1 MRQIRL
7 AAAMLA
13 ATGCVWAATAGGHSE
28 YQHRRDQLRKK
39 LKNGVTV
46 LFGRSAHDSSDLRS
60 GFFQE
65 PNFYY
70 LTGWMEPGAILLLA
84 PGEPREV
91 LFVPRR
97 DPDEE
102 IWTGRKFGPDDAN
115 IRAAAGFEK
124 VMPAES
130 FESEFRKYLEA
141 YPKLYALASRPEAA
155 KLKALAPLREI
166 SDATMEIARLRM
178 EKSPEELELLQHAAD
193 VSIAAHRA
201 AWKRASPGLYEYQI
215 AATMQAVYFEAGCE
229 R

>member
-1 MRQIRL
+1 MRIVGL
-7 AAAMLA
+7 IMAAVA
-13 ATGCVWAATAGGHSE
+13 AQGYLCATQTAVYE
-28 YQHRRDQLRKK
+28 HRREELRKK

-115 IRAAAGFEK
+115 IRAASGFEK

-130 FESEFRKYLEA
+130 FESEFRKY
-141 YPKLYALASRPEAA
+141 
-155 KLKALAPLREI
+155 
-166 SDATMEIARLRM
+166 
-178 EKSPEELELLQHAAD
+178 
-193 VSIAAHRA
+193 
-201 AWKRASPGLYEYQI
+201 
-215 AATMQAVYFEAGCE
+215 
-229 R
+229 